1 MRSSVIT
8 RTALGCLAVGLALTL
23 GACNSSGSGGSGSK
37 GAKTGAAPA
46 ASPSDDHAFDG
57 LGEQLALLNTLEK
70 EFPGITEDKQKAV
83 DSADELCKDIRK
95 NDGTDLGMV
104 AASLFATTTVSLG
117 PADGQRIVAAVK
129 ASTCQ

>member
-23 GACNSSGSGGSGSK
+23 SACDSPGSSGGGK
-37 GAKTGAAPA
+37 AAKNDAAPA

-57 LGEQLALLNTLEK
+57 LGEQLAMLNALEK

-117 PADGQRIVAAVK
+117 PADGQRIVTVVK
-129 ASTCQ
+129 ASTCA